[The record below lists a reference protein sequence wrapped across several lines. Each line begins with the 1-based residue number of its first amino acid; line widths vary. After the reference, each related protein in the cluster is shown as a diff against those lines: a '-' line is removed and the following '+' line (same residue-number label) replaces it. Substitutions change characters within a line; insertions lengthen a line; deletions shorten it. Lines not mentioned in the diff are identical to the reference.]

1 MTVAPGLGPWVLQPS
16 AGRAKLLRSCASR
29 ESAARRSF
37 ESLPASRS
45 NGSALE
51 AARRPECPVLTPSPA
66 PLERRAVSWQERR
79 GTLPVSLTGRPT
91 SKSGFAA
98 GSKSRMGAQPLPR
111 QYWGGSRW
119 RLRTRRASRNA
130 PPAKGA
136 QLELLHRPAWE
147 LEHERRERTR
157 DRTKMTALEDP
168 TLLRVSMSRREPRMV
183 VSGRA
188 DACQRAYRYA
198 VGNGRRRPK
207 GSPKVKN
214 QCRAPKDVFSGQSQ
228 NRGCTLTLYREVPRS
243 PGRTAL
249 LGSDSQSDAL
259 ACSAVGRVS
268 MIAPGAEVAKCL
280 VFRLGG
286 LAQYALDSD

>member
-1 MTVAPGLGPWVLQPS
+1 MTVARGLGPWVLQPS
-16 AGRAKLLRSCASR
+16 AGRAKLLRSCASQ

-98 GSKSRMGAQPLPR
+98 GSNSRMGAQPLPR

-130 PPAKGA
+130 PPANARWDEDDGA
-136 QLELLHRPAWE
+136 GGSDITQGVHVA
-147 LEHERRERTR
+147 
-157 DRTKMTALEDP
+157 
-168 TLLRVSMSRREPRMV
+168 
-183 VSGRA
+183 SGTP
-188 DACQRAYRYA
+188 DGSQRASRCLSA
-198 VGNGRRRPK
+198 R
-207 GSPKVKN
+207 
-214 QCRAPKDVFSGQSQ
+214 
-228 NRGCTLTLYREVPRS
+228 VPVCCGKWPTGPQGFTPRQKT
-243 PGRTAL
+243 G
-249 LGSDSQSDAL
+249 
-259 ACSAVGRVS
+259 
-268 MIAPGAEVAKCL
+268 
-280 VFRLGG
+280 
-286 LAQYALDSD
+286 